1 MRATS
6 KRTGKRV
13 GRLQNQIPEFA
24 PLNHSVYIETT
35 VMDRRNHENT
45 LRSSILRE
53 LTDQTEKQRLVQELQ
68 MNSLE
73 LFRFSEKV
81 RSD

>member
-1 MRATS
+1 
-6 KRTGKRV
+6 
-13 GRLQNQIPEFA
+13 
-24 PLNHSVYIETT
+24 
-35 VMDRRNHENT
+35 MDRRNHENT